1 MQIKIQARSVY
12 GEIKIYPVCDKAK
25 HFAEIANTKTLTLHT
40 LACVMRLGF
49 TLVELDRYGQVC
61 REHVPGSG
69 RELCNIGIAD

>member
-25 HFAEIANTKTLTLHT
+25 HFAEIAK
-40 LACVMRLGF
+40 RLGF

-69 RELCNIGIAD
+69 RELKGRNGRRSRPYVD